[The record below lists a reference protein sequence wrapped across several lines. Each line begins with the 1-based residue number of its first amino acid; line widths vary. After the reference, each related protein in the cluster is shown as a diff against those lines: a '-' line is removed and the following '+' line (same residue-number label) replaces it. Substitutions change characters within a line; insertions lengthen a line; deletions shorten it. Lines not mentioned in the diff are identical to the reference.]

1 MIYILYE
8 IYKKVL
14 CVFTGHGPEDIRM
27 LGGTAKWRLNTD
39 LLLESCCYVVCV
51 FNGAAQLP
59 FAHGN
64 PSARDNAAFLIGR
77 IAGVEP
83 VQEGDPLFYF
93 GDQWEVPNR
102 KLVRMSDVCM
112 IDIPAFMPAWRNPTI
127 YLAEGDVL
135 EKLGV
140 GGFDELD
147 FAPLSSASA
156 QERSAYAA
164 ELVRAGSRESN
175 ATPVRDKLA
184 ALFQS
189 GTGPGVS
196 PGISIDEAKAG
207 LAARFGVAANQIDI
221 TIRW

>member
-1 MIYILYE
+1 MDSQ
-8 IYKKVL
+8 KKVL

-39 LLLESCCYVVCV
+39 LLLESCRYVVCV

-127 YLAEGDVL
+127 YLSEDEVL
-135 EKLGV
+135 EKLGIALAASGAGPACRPV
-140 GGFDELD
+140 PVRNWPRHQHRRGKGGARRALRGGGRPDRHHD
-147 FAPLSSASA
+147 
-156 QERSAYAA
+156 QV
-164 ELVRAGSRESN
+164 VRA
-175 ATPVRDKLA
+175 L
-184 ALFQS
+184 
-189 GTGPGVS
+189 
-196 PGISIDEAKAG
+196 
-207 LAARFGVAANQIDI
+207 
-221 TIRW
+221 

>member
-1 MIYILYE
+1 MDSQ
-8 IYKKVL
+8 KKVL

-39 LLLESCCYVVCV
+39 LLLESCRYVVCV

-127 YLAEGDVL
+127 YLSEDEVL
-135 EKLGV
+135 EKLGI

-147 FAPLSSASA
+147 FTPLAPASA
-156 QERSAYAA
+156 QDRSAYAA
-164 ELVRAGSRESN
+164 ELVRAGSRES
-175 ATPVRDKLA
+175 DA
-184 ALFQS
+184 ALSQS
-189 GTGPGVS
+189 GGGSRVGPGIG
-196 PGISIDEAKAG
+196 PGLSIDEAKAG
-207 LAARFGVAANQIDI
+207 LAARFGVATDQIDI

>member
-1 MIYILYE
+1 MDSQ
-8 IYKKVL
+8 KKVL

-39 LLLESCCYVVCV
+39 LLLESCRYVVCV

-127 YLAEGDVL
+127 YLSEGEVL
-135 EKLGV
+135 EKLGI

-147 FAPLSSASA
+147 FTPLSPASA
-156 QERSAYAA
+156 QDRSAYSA
-164 ELVRAGSRESN
+164 ELVRAGSRESD
-175 ATPVRDKLA
+175 AAPARDELA

-189 GTGPGVS
+189 VTGPGTG
-196 PGISIDEAKAG
+196 PGISIDEAKVG
-207 LAARFGVAANQIDI
+207 LAARFGVAADQIDI

>member
-1 MIYILYE
+1 M
-8 IYKKVL
+8 L
-14 CVFTGHGPEDIRM
+14 CVFTGHGLEDIRM

-39 LLLESCCYVVCV
+39 LLLESCRYVVCV

-83 VQEGDPLFYF
+83 VKEGDPLFYF

-102 KLVRMSDVCM
+102 KLVRMSDVCL
-112 IDIPAFMPAWRNPTI
+112 IDIPAFMPSWRNPTI
-127 YLAEGDVL
+127 YLAEDEVL
-135 EKLGV
+135 EKLGI

-147 FAPLSSASA
+147 FGPLAPASA

-164 ELVRAGSRESN
+164 ELVRAGS
-175 ATPVRDKLA
+175 ALGDVAPARDGP
-184 ALFQS
+184 S
-189 GTGPGVS
+189 GLLQPGM
-196 PGISIDEAKAG
+196 GIDEAKAG
-207 LAARFGVAANQIDI
+207 LAARFGVAAEQIDI
-221 TIRW
+221 TIKW

>member
-1 MIYILYE
+1 MDSQ
-8 IYKKVL
+8 KKVL

-39 LLLESCCYVVCV
+39 LLLESCRYVVCV

-64 PSARDNAAFLIGR
+64 AAARDNAAFLIGR

-112 IDIPAFMPAWRNPTI
+112 IDIPSFMPFWRNPTI
-127 YLAEGDVL
+127 YLREDEVL
-135 EKLGV
+135 EKLGI
-140 GGFDELD
+140 GGFGELD
-147 FAPLSSASA
+147 FTPLVPASA

-164 ELVRAGSRESN
+164 ELVRSGS
-175 ATPVRDKLA
+175 ALGDAAPARDELA

-189 GTGPGVS
+189 GNGAGNGPGNG

-207 LAARFGVAANQIDI
+207 LAARFGVAADQIDI
-221 TIRW
+221 TIKW

>member
-1 MIYILYE
+1 
-8 IYKKVL
+8 
-14 CVFTGHGPEDIRM
+14 M

-39 LLLESCCYVVCV
+39 LLLESCRYVVCV

-127 YLAEGDVL
+127 YLSEDEVL
-135 EKLGV
+135 EKLGI

-147 FAPLSSASA
+147 FTPLAPASA
-156 QERSAYAA
+156 QDRSAYAA
-164 ELVRAGSRESN
+164 ELVRAGSRESD
-175 ATPVRDKLA
+175 AAPARDELA

-189 GTGPGVS
+189 GIG

-207 LAARFGVAANQIDI
+207 LAARFGVAADQIDI